1 MQFLEFG
8 GERFHVALDGPE
20 GAPALMLSN
29 SLASDLAMWD
39 RAGAERSRSIS
50 ACALRRARPR
60 PEPGPRPALFHRR
73 ARPRC
78 AWHHAGAEHRQGRIG
93 AVFPSGGMVGPWLAA
108 NAPERLDRVILA
120 NTSSHMAPPDIW
132 NARIA
137 ATRKDGMAAIADTTI
152 ERWFTADFRK
162 RAADDRRNVRAM
174 ILATPP
180 HGYTGVCAAIRD
192 MDQRE
197 AVRGVK
203 KPVLVIIGTED
214 PATSPRW
221 AISLA
226 GSIPG
231 AKSVKLDAAHL
242 SNVEQP
248 EAFTEAVVDFLKA
261 IPTPR

>member
-1 MQFLEFG
+1 MKFLDVG

-29 SLASDLAMWD
+29 SLASNLAMWD
-39 RAGAERSRSIS
+39 AQV
-50 ACALRRARPR
+50 
-60 PEPGPRPALFHRR
+60 PALAKHFRVVRYDSRGHGQSP
-73 ARPRC
+73 APDRPYSI
-78 AWHHAGAEHRQGRIG
+78 AELGRDALAIMQALNIAKAHWCG
-93 AVFPSGGMVGPWLAA
+93 LSKGGMVGQWLAA

-120 NTSSHMAPPDIW
+120 NTSSRMGPPDIW

-152 ERWFTADFRK
+152 ERWFTAGFRK
-162 RAADDRRNVRAM
+162 RAADTVATIRAM

-180 HGYTGVCAAIRD
+180 QGYAACCAAIRD

-203 KPVLVIIGTED
+203 KPVMVIIGKED
-214 PATSPRW
+214 PATTPEMGDL
-221 AISLA
+221 LA

-248 EAFTEAVVDFLKA
+248 EAFSKAVVDFLKG
-261 IPTPR
+261 